1 MVLCRLLLINIE
13 NKMKTEKGRFK
24 LSTVALAVAAVST
37 VFTAQAQES
46 VSEDK
51 MVVVSSRTPKA
62 ISDIPGTVWY
72 IDSEK
77 IEQEYRGGK
86 SLGEILAATI
96 PSLDISSG
104 GRTNYGQNLRGRKML
119 VMIDGVSLQSSRQI
133 SRHLDSIDPFNI
145 ERVEVLSGA
154 TSIYGAGASGG
165 VINIITK
172 KAQSDDLE
180 FESFVGGTSGF
191 NSSEDLDYKI
201 GQSIAGGN
209 ERVQA
214 RTSIVYTENQGF
226 FDANGTIVTPDI
238 SQGSLQFNKTVDFLT
253 TVGVNVSDT
262 KKLSFLAQYYDSQQD
277 SPYGLYI
284 VGRNF
289 VDVRKGFDS
298 DREHGTERIMLS
310 ASYVDEEFLGHQL
323 IAEASYRKEDQTY
336 TPYFQS
342 SGQQITDV
350 ISLKAAL
357 AKNFDKLSIVYGVDA
372 YQDNLDSNQ
381 ALYDPTIAN
390 NSGNLTNRIYAKTG
404 RYPGISVSSVA
415 SFIQAD
421 YALTDDWSVEGGV
434 RYQYMTNKIDDFVG
448 YTQQKNIAKGSGKT
462 ADAVPGGETSYSV
475 GLFNLGTIY
484 HLNSDSQV
492 WANFSQGFD
501 LADPAKYYG
510 QGSYTLVGDH
520 WKLNDSINVKDSKM
534 SGIKTNS
541 FELGY
546 RLDSGDLSVQSA
558 AYYSQSDKS
567 VEYDKNTLLIKEIDA
582 KKRVYGVEAMASYWV
597 NNNIQ
602 VGASGHYVISEVK
615 GDSGWEDFT
624 AGKASTSKAS
634 AWAGW
639 SDSDLAVKLQSQ
651 TMFSYE
657 DAAKKKLDGYTVFDL
672 VGSYQLPVGS
682 LGFGIQ
688 NLFNQDY
695 TTIWGQRAQIV
706 YAAHYDAA
714 AYDYKGRGRTYTLN
728 YQVKY

>member
-1 MVLCRLLLINIE
+1 
-13 NKMKTEKGRFK
+13 MKTEKGSFK
-24 LSTVALAVAAVST
+24 LSTVALAVAAVSS
-37 VFTAQAQES
+37 VFTAQAQDHTTDE
-46 VSEDK
+46 K

-72 IDSEK
+72 IEPQQ

-86 SLGEILAATI
+86 SLGEILASAI
-96 PSLDISSG
+96 PSLDVSSG
-104 GRTNYGQNLRGRKML
+104 ARTNYGQNLRGRKML

-145 ERVEVLSGA
+145 ERIEVLSGA

-172 KAQSDDLE
+172 KADGEELE

-191 NSSEDLDYKI
+191 NSGEDFDYKV
-201 GQSIAGGN
+201 GQSISGGN
-209 ERVQA
+209 ETVQA
-214 RTSIVYTENQGF
+214 RSSVIYTETQGF
-226 FDANGTIVTPDI
+226 FDANGDIVTPDI

-253 TVGVNVSDT
+253 TVGVNISET
-262 KKLSFLAQYYDSQQD
+262 KKLNFLAQYYDSQQD

-284 VGRNF
+284 VGRDF

-310 ASYVDEEFLGHQL
+310 ASYIDEQFLGHQL

-350 ISLKAAL
+350 LSLKAAL
-357 AKNFDKLSIVYGVDA
+357 AKDFGRFNIVYGVDA
-372 YQDNLDSNQ
+372 YQDTLESNQ

-390 NSGNLTNRIYAKTG
+390 NSGNLINKTYAEVG
-404 RYPGISVSSVA
+404 RYPDVEVA
-415 SFIQAD
+415 SIASFVQAGFD
-421 YALTDDWSVEGGV
+421 ITNDWSVEGGF
-434 RYQYMTNKIDDFVG
+434 RYQYMKNTIDDFVG
-448 YTQQKNIAKGSGKT
+448 YQQQKQIAAGNGTS
-462 ADAVPGGETSYSV
+462 ADAVPGGETDYGV
-475 GLFNLGTIY
+475 GLFNLGTVY

-510 QGSYTLVGDH
+510 QGNYTLVGDH
-520 WKLNDSINVKDSKM
+520 WQLDDSINVNDSKM

-546 RLDSGDLSVQSA
+546 RLDTGDLSLQSA
-558 AYYSQSDKS
+558 AYYSQSDKN
-567 VEYDKNTLLIKEIDA
+567 VKYNKNTLLIEEIDD
-582 KKRVYGVEAMASYWV
+582 KKRVYGLEALASYWV
-597 NNNIQ
+597 HENVQ
-602 VGASGHYVISEVK
+602 LGASGHYVVSEVK
-615 GDSGWEDFT
+615 GDDGWEDQS
-624 AGKASTSKAS
+624 AGEASTSKAS

-639 SDSDLAVKLQSQ
+639 YDADLSLKVQSQ
-651 TMFSYE
+651 TMFDYE
-657 DAAKKKLDGYTVFDL
+657 DDSDNKLNGYTVFDL
-672 VGSYQLPVGS
+672 VGTYQLPVGS

-688 NLFNQDY
+688 NLLNKDY
-695 TTIWGQRAQIV
+695 TTIWGQRAQIL
-706 YAAHYDAA
+706 YATHYESA
-714 AYDYKGRGRTYTLN
+714 AYDYRGRGRTYTLN
-728 YQVKY
+728 YQVKF

>member
-1 MVLCRLLLINIE
+1 
-13 NKMKTEKGRFK
+13 MKASKGKFP
-24 LSTVALAVAAVST
+24 LSTVALAIAAAST
-37 VFTAQAQES
+37 VFTAQAQEYTT
-46 VSEDK
+46 EGK

-86 SLGEILAATI
+86 TLGDILASAI
-96 PSLDISSG
+96 PSLDVSSG
-104 GRTNYGQNLRGRKML
+104 ARTNLGQNLRGRKML
-119 VMIDGVSLQSSRQI
+119 VMIDGVSLQSSRSI

-145 ERVEVLSGA
+145 DRIEVLSGS

-172 KAQSDDLE
+172 KAQSEELE
-180 FESFVGGTSGF
+180 FESYVGGTSGL
-191 NSSEDLDYKI
+191 NSSEDFDYKLA
-201 GQSIAGGN
+201 QSISGGN
-209 ERVQA
+209 EKVQA
-214 RTSIVYTENQGF
+214 RTSVVYTETQGF

-238 SQGSLQFNKTVDFLT
+238 SQGSLQFNQTVDFLT

-262 KKLSFLAQYYDSQQD
+262 KKLNLLAQYYDSQQD

-284 VGRNF
+284 VGSDF

-310 ASYVDEEFLGHQL
+310 ASYVDEQFLGHQL

-336 TPYFQS
+336 TPYYQS

-357 AKNFDKLSIVYGVDA
+357 AKNFDKFNVVYGVDA
-372 YQDNLDSNQ
+372 YQDKLKSNQ

-390 NSGNLTNRIYAKTG
+390 NSGNLINKTYAQVG
-404 RYPGISVSSVA
+404 RYPGVEVSSVA
-415 SFIQAD
+415 AFAQAG
-421 YALTDDWSVEGGV
+421 YSITEDWTVEGGV
-434 RYQYMTNKIDDFVG
+434 RYQYMSNKINDFVD
-448 YTQQKNIAKGSGKT
+448 YDQQKEIAKGNGIS
-462 ADAVPGGETSYSV
+462 ADAVPGGKTDYGV
-475 GLFNLGTIY
+475 ALFNLGTIY
-484 HLNSDSQV
+484 HLNSDSQI

-510 QGSYTLVGDH
+510 QGNYTLVGDH
-520 WKLNDSINVKDSKM
+520 WQLNDSINVNESKM

-546 RLDSGDLSVQSA
+546 RLDTGDLNLQTA
-558 AYYSQSDKS
+558 TYYSQSDKN
-567 VEYDKNTLLIKEIDA
+567 VKYNKTTLLIEEIED
-582 KKRVYGVEAMASYWV
+582 KKRVYGLEAMASYWV
-597 NNNIQ
+597 HDNIQ
-602 VGASGHYVISEVK
+602 LGASGHYVVSEVK
-615 GDSGWEDFT
+615 GDNGWEDYD
-624 AGKASTSKAS
+624 AGYASTSKAN

-639 SDSDLAVKLQSQ
+639 YDADLAVKLQSQ
-651 TMFSYE
+651 TMFDYE
-657 DAAKKKLDGYTVFDL
+657 DASNNKLDGYTLFDL

-688 NLFNQDY
+688 NLFDKDY
-695 TTIWGQRAQIV
+695 TTAWGQRAQII
-706 YAAHYDAA
+706 YSKHYESA

-728 YQVKY
+728 YQVKF

>member
-1 MVLCRLLLINIE
+1 
-13 NKMKTEKGRFK
+13 MKASKGTFP
-24 LSTVALAVAAVST
+24 LSTVALAIAAAST
-37 VFTAQAQES
+37 VFTAQAQEYTT
-46 VSEDK
+46 EGK

-86 SLGEILAATI
+86 TLGDILASAI
-96 PSLDISSG
+96 PSLDVSSG
-104 GRTNYGQNLRGRKML
+104 ARTNLGQNLRGRKML
-119 VMIDGVSLQSSRQI
+119 VMIDGVSLQSSRSI

-145 ERVEVLSGA
+145 DRIEVLSGS

-172 KAQSDDLE
+172 KAQSEELE
-180 FESFVGGTSGF
+180 FESYVGGTSGL
-191 NSSEDLDYKI
+191 NSSEDFDYKLA
-201 GQSIAGGN
+201 QSISGGN
-209 ERVQA
+209 EKVQA
-214 RTSIVYTENQGF
+214 RTSVVYTETQGF

-238 SQGSLQFNKTVDFLT
+238 SQGSLQFNQTVDFLT

-262 KKLSFLAQYYDSQQD
+262 KKLNLLAQYYDSQQD

-284 VGRNF
+284 VGSDF

-310 ASYVDEEFLGHQL
+310 ASYVDEQFLGHQL

-357 AKNFDKLSIVYGVDA
+357 AKNFDKFNIVYGVDA
-372 YQDNLDSNQ
+372 YQDKLESNQ

-390 NSGNLTNRIYAKTG
+390 NSGNLINKTYAQVG
-404 RYPGISVSSVA
+404 RYPGVEVSSVA
-415 SFIQAD
+415 AFAQAD
-421 YALTDDWSVEGGV
+421 YSITEDWTVEGGV
-434 RYQYMTNKIDDFVG
+434 RYQYMSNKIDDFVG
-448 YTQQKNIAKGSGKT
+448 YTQQKKIAAGSGT
-462 ADAVPGGETSYSV
+462 SADAVPGGKTDYGV
-475 GLFNLGTIY
+475 ALFNLGTIY

-510 QGSYTLVGDH
+510 QGNYTLVGDH
-520 WKLNDSINVKDSKM
+520 WQLNDSINVNESKM

-546 RLDSGDLSVQSA
+546 RLDTGDLNLQTA
-558 AYYSQSDKS
+558 AYYSQSDKN
-567 VEYDKNTLLIKEIDA
+567 VKYNKTTLLIEEIED
-582 KKRVYGVEAMASYWV
+582 KKRVYGLEAMASYWV
-597 NNNIQ
+597 HDNIQ
-602 VGASGHYVISEVK
+602 LGASGHYVVSEVK
-615 GDSGWEDFT
+615 GDNGWEDYD
-624 AGKASTSKAS
+624 AGYASTSKAN

-639 SDSDLAVKLQSQ
+639 YDADLAVKLQSQ
-651 TMFSYE
+651 TMFDYE
-657 DAAKKKLDGYTVFDL
+657 DASNNKLDGYTLFDL

-688 NLFNQDY
+688 NLFDKDY
-695 TTIWGQRAQIV
+695 TTAWGQRAQII
-706 YAAHYDAA
+706 YSTHYESA

-728 YQVKY
+728 YQVKF